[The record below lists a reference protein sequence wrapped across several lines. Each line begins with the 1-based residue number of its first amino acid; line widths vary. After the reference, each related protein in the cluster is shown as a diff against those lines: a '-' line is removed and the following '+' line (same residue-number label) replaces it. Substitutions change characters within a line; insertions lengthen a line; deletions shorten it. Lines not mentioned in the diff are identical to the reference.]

1 MKATAAIHE
10 SHPGIVRR
18 LRRVEGHLRS
28 VIGMIENGRSCVDL
42 AQQLHAVEKAVGEA
56 KRTLVRDHIDHCLE
70 VAVGKPGKGARGA
83 LGEFKDITKYL

>member
-1 MKATAAIHE
+1 MKTAHAIHA

-28 VIGMIENGRSCVDL
+28 VIDMIENGRSCVDL

-56 KRTLVRDHIDHCLE
+56 KRTLVRDHIDRCLE
-70 VAVGKPGKGARGA
+70 LAIGRPGKGSRAA
-83 LGEFKDITKYL
+83 LGEFRDITKYL